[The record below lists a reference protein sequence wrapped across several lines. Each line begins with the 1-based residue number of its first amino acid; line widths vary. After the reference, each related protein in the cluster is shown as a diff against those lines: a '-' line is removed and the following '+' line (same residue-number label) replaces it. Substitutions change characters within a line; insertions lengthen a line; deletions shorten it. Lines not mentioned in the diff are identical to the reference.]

1 MMFNFE
7 PFKARPV
14 RAAIV
19 FGSLILAGMALWRV
33 LMLRAAASVEPV
45 TDPNVI
51 EIPQGMVYVP
61 GGLTRIGSDD
71 GLPDERPTFT
81 ARVEPFLMDRHP
93 VTVAQFRAFVEA
105 TGYVTEAER
114 FGNAGVLDPNTHR
127 WSLVRGATWR
137 NPLGPGSPP
146 APADHPVTQVSWND
160 AAAYARWAGKR
171 LPTEVEWEHA
181 ARGGK
186 DRRTRYVWGDQTV
199 DADGR
204 HRANTWQGSFPV
216 HNTKADGYT
225 GTSPVG
231 AFGETELGL
240 TDMAGN
246 VWEWTASWYRPY
258 SEWDEPYQ
266 PVPTSEKVQR
276 GGSHLCSPDFCHGFR
291 IAARAHATPE
301 TSLPH
306 VGFRLVRDLAAR

>member
-1 MMFNFE
+1 MTFNFGT
-7 PFKARPV
+7 FKTAV
-14 RAAIV
+14 V
-19 FGSLILAGMALWRV
+19 FGTLLVTGVALWRV
-33 LMLRAAASVEPV
+33 LLLRAAPRASAEPAAR
-45 TDPNVI
+45 PEGI
-51 EIPQGMVYVP
+51 EAPEGMVYVP
-61 GGLTRIGSDD
+61 GGPTQIGSDE

-81 ARVEPFLMDRHP
+81 VRVEPFFMDKHP
-93 VTVAQFRAFVEA
+93 VTVAQFRAFVKA
-105 TGYVTEAER
+105 TDYVTEAER
-114 FGNAGVLDPNTHR
+114 FGNTGVLDAVSHR
-127 WSLVRGATWR
+127 WSLVRGAAWHH
-137 NPLGPGSPP
+137 PHGPDAPP
-146 APADHPVTQVSWND
+146 APDDHPVTQVSWND

-186 DRRTRYVWGDQTV
+186 DRRSRYVWGDQMM
-199 DADGR
+199 DAHGR

-216 HNTKADGYT
+216 HNTGADGYM

-258 SEWDEPYQ
+258 RERGKPYE

-291 IAARAHATPE
+291 IAARTHATPE

-306 VGFRLVRDLAAR
+306 VGFRLVLDLATR